1 MDNKLVLILKLINN
15 IVRAHGDV
23 SVFGGVDRKSVV

>member
-23 SVFGGVDRKSVV
+23 SVFGGVYL